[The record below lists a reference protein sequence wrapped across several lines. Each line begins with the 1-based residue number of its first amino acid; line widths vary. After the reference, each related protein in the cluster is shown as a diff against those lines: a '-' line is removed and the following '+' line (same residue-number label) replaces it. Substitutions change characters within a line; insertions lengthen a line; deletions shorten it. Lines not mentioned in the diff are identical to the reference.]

1 MSYELHRCEALKAHS
16 SKLIFAAQPVSVIRF
31 IPVLLFQL
39 IIVFASAQNADSSR
53 PQIDSPVIIKK
64 PARRDSLRPIVSIAD
79 SVKKDSVIL
88 PQIDTSWLGIA
99 RKYNGIG
106 ILGSLSRG
114 GQLIAPLSK
123 PVIIE
128 TDRKIFKGQEAFFYS
143 ILALFLFFAFVKNAF
158 PKYLNDLF
166 RVAFRRTLKQRQLGE
181 QLVQTPLPSLFM
193 NIFFLV
199 SGAMYLDLLFR
210 HYQFAIG
217 YSFWL
222 LFFYLTVALG
232 AMYLV
237 KFMSL
242 KLSGLLFNISS
253 TTDAYIFIVFM
264 INKIIGVILL
274 PFIAILAFTN
284 KEFYQVALVL
294 SFIAVFILLGYRFI
308 LAYGLVRNQIRVKPF
323 HFFLYLCCFEIAP
336 LLLIYKLLLRWV

>member
-1 MSYELHRCEALKAHS
+1 
-16 SKLIFAAQPVSVIRF
+16 VIRF

-39 IIVFASAQNADSSR
+39 IVTFASAQNSDTIP
-53 PQIDSPVIIKK
+53 PQTDSPGIIKK
-64 PARRDSLRPIVSIAD
+64 PAVRDSAGPVVPITG
-79 SVKKDSVIL
+79 SVKKDTVIL
-88 PQIDTSWLGIA
+88 PPVDSTWMSAA
-99 RKYNGIG
+99 RKYDG
-106 ILGSLSRG
+106 LGLLASLSRG
-114 GQLIAPLSK
+114 GRLIAPLSK

-128 TDRKIFKGQEAFFYS
+128 TNRKIFKGQEDFFYS

-199 SGAMYLDLLFR
+199 SAAMYLDLLFR
-210 HYQFAIG
+210 YYQFATG

-222 LFFYLTVALG
+222 LFFYIMVALG

-237 KFMSL
+237 KFVSL
-242 KLSGLLFNISS
+242 KLSGLLFNISQ

-264 INKIIGVILL
+264 VNKIIGVLLL
-274 PFIAILAFTN
+274 PFIVILAFTDN
-284 KEFYQVALVL
+284 EFHQVGLIL
-294 SFIAVFILLGYRFI
+294 SFIVVFTMLTYRFI

>member
-1 MSYELHRCEALKAHS
+1 MP
-16 SKLIFAAQPVSVIRF
+16 IFAAQPVSVIRF

-53 PQIDSPVIIKK
+53 SQIDSHVIIKK
-64 PARRDSLRPIVSIAD
+64 PRGRDSLRPVVPMID
-79 SVKKDSVIL
+79 SVKKDSAVL
-88 PQIDTSWLGIA
+88 PQVGTTWLNVA
-99 RKYNGIG
+99 REYNGTG
-106 ILGSLSRG
+106 LLASLSRG
-114 GQLIAPLSK
+114 GRLIAPLSK

-128 TDRKIFKGQEAFFYS
+128 TNKKIFRGQETFFYS

-199 SGAMYLDLLFR
+199 SAAMYLDLIFK
-210 HYQFAIG
+210 HYQFAVG

-222 LFFYLTVALG
+222 LFFYITVALAG
-232 AMYLV
+232 MYMV
-237 KFMSL
+237 KFLSL
-242 KLSGLLFNISS
+242 KLSGLLFNISP
-253 TTDAYIFIVFM
+253 TTDSYIFIVFM

-274 PFIAILAFTN
+274 PFIVILAFTG

-294 SFIAVFILLGYRFI
+294 SYIAVFILLGYRFI

-336 LLLIYKLLLRWV
+336 LLLIYKLLLHWV